1 MKTWVNSF
9 IQACRQQL
17 RVLNG
22 LIRQSTPGKTKLVHN
37 FNIILKWRSRQFHV
51 HCTYRAYALGE
62 CNGLWWI
69 TFAFGWPGNLEFCRK
84 VMLGSCLFSSWVLLA
99 NTNKN
104 QTKKGAWDQAQQCRK
119 AKNGVREGER
129 VAEPG
134 DMPLMVRHS
143 MIPDYLALWFFCLRW
158 IFCAFSPIVET
169 GSRLPEKLY
178 MLQLKIKFR

>member
-1 MKTWVNSF
+1 MYTCGIK
-9 IQACRQQL
+9 A
-17 RVLNG
+17 
-22 LIRQSTPGKTKLVHN
+22 H
-37 FNIILKWRSRQFHV
+37 NIILKWRSRQFHV

-62 CNGLWWI
+62 CNGLWWL
-69 TFAFGWPGNLEFCRK
+69 TFALGWSGNLEFCRK
-84 VMLGSCLFSSWVLLA
+84 VICWEAIYFLHGFCLQ
-99 NTNKN
+99 T
-104 QTKKGAWDQAQQCRK
+104 QTKTKPKKEPGTRLRSGEE

-158 IFCAFSPIVET
+158 IFFAFSHTVET
-169 GSRLPEKLY
+169 GSRLPKKLY